1 MKIVDSDI
9 RLQQIM
15 GVPKLETPSRQGV
28 FARVL
33 GGVPSL
39 TRGNGGME
47 MAWQG
52 VDLFQAQPLISFP

>member
-1 MKIVDSDI
+1 
-9 RLQQIM
+9 M

-47 MAWQG
+47 MAWQ
-52 VDLFQAQPLISFP
+52 VQIFFKPSQSRTPTSS